1 MILTPQG
8 LLEHSRTEAG
18 RRMIRYASTSLICVV
33 ITQVLIIGF
42 YKGARWTE
50 VESNLAATM
59 LTSIPAYLL
68 NKYWV
73 WGKRGRPHMRREV
86 IPFWVFTVAGWALS
100 TGAVALASDHVG
112 DPHSILRT
120 LAVMAASIAG
130 FGFLWVLKYLFLDKI
145 MFGPDHHTPYDE
157 DYEIEEAVVEARA
170 AGATEI

>member
-1 MILTPQG
+1 VILTPQG

-18 RRMIRYASTSLICVV
+18 RRMIRYASTSLICVF
-33 ITQVLIIGF
+33 ITQVLILVF
-42 YKGARWTE
+42 YRGMKMTE

-112 DPHSILRT
+112 TPHSTLRT
-120 LAVMAASIAG
+120 LGVMVASIAG

-157 DYEIEEAVVEARA
+157 DYELEEAVVEARA